1 MMRRHVTVAAA
12 IVVLASMAGARAE
25 ISNGV
30 VKIGVLND
38 QSSLYADAAGPG
50 SVLAAQMAVEDFGS
64 IAPGIKIEVVSADH
78 QNKPDVGSALTR
90 RWLDV
95 DGVDAILDVP
105 NSGVA
110 LAVNEIVRGSRHA
123 FLASSTAS
131 SDLTGKACSPNTVQW
146 TFDTWSVANATVRS
160 VTERGG
166 SPWFFLTADYAF
178 GYALERDATAAIAA
192 NGAKV
197 IGSVRHPT
205 GTSDFSSFLLQAQ
218 SSKAKVIGL
227 ANAGGDTSVAI
238 KQASEFGIPQG
249 GQTLAALLVFISDIH
264 AIGLQT
270 AQGLLFT
277 EAFYWDLNDRTRE
290 WSKRFAARNNGK
302 MPTMNHAGVY
312 SSVLAYLGA
321 VKATNS
327 DDGAEAIAKM
337 KESPIDDSLFG
348 RVVVRADGRAIHD
361 MYLFRAKK
369 PEESKGPWD
378 YYSLVSTIPADR
390 AFRPLD
396 QGGCALVRK

>member
-1 MMRRHVTVAAA
+1 MMRRHVIVAAA

-50 SVLAAQMAVEDFGS
+50 SVLAARMAVEDFGS

>member
-30 VKIGVLND
+30 VKIGLLND

>member
-1 MMRRHVTVAAA
+1 MKRCFAAVAIAA
-12 IVVLASMAGARAE
+12 LLSSSAAHAE

-50 SVLAAQMAVEDFGS
+50 SVLAAQMAAEDFGLLGD
-64 IAPGIKIEVVSADH
+64 GIKVEVISADH
-78 QNKPDVGSALTR
+78 QNKPDVGAAIVR
-90 RWLDV
+90 RWFDV
-95 DGVDAILDVP
+95 EAVDAILDVP

-146 TFDTWSVANATVRS
+146 TFDTWSIANSTVKS
-160 VTERGG
+160 VIDQGG
-166 SPWFFLTADYAF
+166 PSWFFLTADYAF
-178 GYALERDATAAIAA
+178 GQALERDGAAAVVA

-197 IGSVRHPT
+197 IGSVRHPI

-218 SSKAKVIGL
+218 SSKAKVIAL

-277 EAFYWDLNDRTRE
+277 EAFYWDLNDRTRQ

-312 SSVLAYLGA
+312 SSVLAYLNA

-327 DDGAEAIAKM
+327 DDGKVAIAKM
-337 KESPIDDSLFG
+337 KERPIQDDLFG
-348 RVVVRADGRAIHD
+348 PVIVRADGRAIHD
-361 MYLFRAKK
+361 MYLFRVKK
-369 PEESKGPWD
+369 PAESKAPWD
-378 YYSLVSTIPADR
+378 YYSLVNVIPAER
-390 AFRPLD
+390 AFRPID
-396 QGGCALVRK
+396 QGGCSLVQPQ

>member
-1 MMRRHVTVAAA
+1 MRSCVAAA
-12 IVVLASMAGARAE
+12 AVTALLSISCAQAE
-25 ISNGV
+25 ISDGV
-30 VKIGVLND
+30 VRIGVLND

-50 SVLAAQMAVEDFGS
+50 SVLAAQMAVDDFGS
-64 IAPGIKIEVVSADH
+64 IGPGIKVEVVSADH
-78 QNKPDVGSALTR
+78 QNKPDIGSAIVR
-90 RWLDV
+90 RWLDAG
-95 DGVDAILDVP
+95 GVDAILDVP

-110 LAVNEIVRGSRHA
+110 LAVNEVVRGSRHA

-146 TFDTWSVANATVRS
+146 TFDTWSIANTTVKS

-166 SPWFFLTADYAF
+166 SSWFFLTADYAF
-178 GYALERDATAAIAA
+178 GHALERDGAAAIAA

-197 IGSVRHPT
+197 IGSVRHPI

-218 SSKAKVIGL
+218 SSKAKVIGM

-249 GQTLAALLVFISDIH
+249 GQTIAALLVFITDIH

-277 EAFYWDLNDRTRE
+277 EAFYWDLNDKTRE
-290 WSKRFAARNNGK
+290 WSKRFAVRNNGK

-327 DDGAEAIAKM
+327 DDGALAIAKM
-337 KESPIDDSLFG
+337 KEGPIQDKLFG
-348 RVVVRADGRAIHD
+348 PVVVRANGRAIHD
-361 MYLFRAKK
+361 MYLFKVKK

-378 YYSLVSTIPADR
+378 YYTLVDTIPADQ

-396 QGGCALVRK
+396 QGGCMLERK

>member
-1 MMRRHVTVAAA
+1 
-12 IVVLASMAGARAE
+12 
-25 ISNGV
+25 
-30 VKIGVLND
+30 
-38 QSSLYADAAGPG
+38 
-50 SVLAAQMAVEDFGS
+50 
-64 IAPGIKIEVVSADH
+64 
-78 QNKPDVGSALTR
+78 
-90 RWLDV
+90 
-95 DGVDAILDVP
+95 
-105 NSGVA
+105 
-110 LAVNEIVRGSRHA
+110 
-123 FLASSTAS
+123 
-131 SDLTGKACSPNTVQW
+131 VQW
-146 TFDTWSVANATVRS
+146 TFDTWSIANATVKS

-166 SPWFFLTADYAF
+166 PSWFFLTADYAF
-178 GYALERDATAAIAA
+178 GYALERDGTAAIAA

-197 IGSVRHPT
+197 VGSVRHPI

-238 KQASEFGIPQG
+238 KQASEFGIPQS
-249 GQTLAALLVFISDIH
+249 GQTMAALLVFISDIH

-277 EAFYWDLNDRTRE
+277 EAFYWDLNDKTRE
-290 WSKRFAARNNGK
+290 WSNRFAARNNGK

-312 SSVLAYLGA
+312 SSVLAYLSA

-327 DDGAEAIAKM
+327 DDGPLAIAKM
-337 KESPIDDSLFG
+337 KESPIQDQLFG

-361 MYLFRAKK
+361 MYLFRVKK

-378 YYSLVSTIPADR
+378 YYTLINTIPADQ

-396 QGGCALVRK
+396 QGGCVLVRK

>member
-1 MMRRHVTVAAA
+1 MKRSVIVAAA
-12 IVVLASMAGARAE
+12 IAALVSIAGAQAE

-64 IAPGIKIEVVSADH
+64 IGPGIKIEVVSADH

-178 GYALERDATAAIAA
+178 GYALERDATAAITA

-197 IGSVRHPT
+197 LGSVRHPT

-249 GQTLAALLVFISDIH
+249 GQTMAALLVFVSDIH

-277 EAFYWDLNDRTRE
+277 EAFYWDLNDKTRE
-290 WSKRFAARNNGK
+290 WSKRFAARNKGK

-337 KESPIDDSLFG
+337 KEGAIDDSLFG

-361 MYLFRAKK
+361 MYLFQVKK

-378 YYSLVSTIPADR
+378 YYSLVSTIPANQ

-396 QGGCALVRK
+396 QGGCALVKK